1 MTVLQVSEL
10 RGSLRPHPFPDLP
23 ETFADHCLDHWPVLN
38 LNFPRALLSPLP
50 WFLPSLGALATFL
63 VWASLVRPSLPLGS
77 PHSIILFT
85 DPRCELDYH
94 SSLTGFCATF
104 QALAAASRAG
114 SSVWA
119 GAW

>member
-1 MTVLQVSEL
+1 MVSAL
-10 RGSLRPHPFPDLP
+10 FGGSGHFLGLGLIGP
-23 ETFADHCLDHWPVLN
+23 
-38 LNFPRALLSPLP
+38 PL
-50 WFLPSLGALATFL
+50 TD
-63 VWASLVRPSLPLGS
+63 SLPLGS

-85 DPRCELDYH
+85 DPRCESDYH
-94 SSLTGFCATF
+94 SSLTGFCAAF